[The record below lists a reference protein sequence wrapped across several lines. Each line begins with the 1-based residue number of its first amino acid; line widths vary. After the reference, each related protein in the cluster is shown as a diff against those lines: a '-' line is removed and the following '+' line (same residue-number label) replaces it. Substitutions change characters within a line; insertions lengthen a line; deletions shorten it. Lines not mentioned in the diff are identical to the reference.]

1 MQEENTN
8 IKKLF
13 PMNEEILKKLGYNS
27 IALEMLLKREA
38 QIDPRDIIMP
48 GEDRSSIQQDYSNVE
63 IVLENL
69 KSQIIQILNTAK
81 SLPQFLEGEEG
92 PDDSA
97 FYDYRRSLINS
108 LEESGNKISTLLIEN
123 NQSESADELDNSL
136 QQ

>member
-1 MQEENTN
+1 
-8 IKKLF
+8 
-13 PMNEEILKKLGYNS
+13 MNEEILKKLGYNN

-38 QIDPRDIIMP
+38 QIDHRNIIMP
-48 GEDRSSIQQDYSNVE
+48 GEERSNIQQDYSNVE
-63 IVLENL
+63 IILENL

-97 FYDYRRSLINS
+97 FYDYRRSLIDS
-108 LEESGNKISTLLIEN
+108 LEEAGNKISTLLIEN
-123 NQSESADELDNSL
+123 NQFESANELDNSL

>member
-1 MQEENTN
+1 
-8 IKKLF
+8 
-13 PMNEEILKKLGYNS
+13 MNEEILKKLGYNN

-38 QIDPRDIIMP
+38 QIDPRNIIMP
-48 GEDRSSIQQDYSNVE
+48 GEERSNIQQDYSNVE
-63 IVLENL
+63 IILENL

-97 FYDYRRSLINS
+97 FYDYRRSLIDS
-108 LEESGNKISTLLIEN
+108 LEEAGNKISTLLIEN
-123 NQSESADELDNSL
+123 NQFESANDLDNSL